1 MIINDNIWQIPI
13 RGEDKTWEYVGKGS
27 KEGKQRHMASA
38 AQELVE
44 RHGVMITR
52 SSTILLDDDPQNI
65 KIALDNQVKAVRLNP
80 KNPDVFPFDLLEAS
94 SSLTV
99 P

>member
-1 MIINDNIWQIPI
+1 
-13 RGEDKTWEYVGKGS
+13 
-27 KEGKQRHMASA
+27 MASA

-44 RHGVMITR
+44 RLGVMITR
-52 SSTILLDDDPQNI
+52 SSTILLDDDPKNI

-80 KNPDVFPFDLLEAS
+80 DEPEKFPYDLLEAS
-94 SSLTV
+94 SSLII